1 MNGQLIEKALEI
13 SRKRKRV
20 LEKMRDAVRA
30 GDKNAVFFLARKLTG
45 QANEEKRNRTDPRV
59 N

>member
-1 MNGQLIEKALEI
+1 MHGQLIEKALEI

-45 QANEEKRNRTDPRV
+45 QTDEEKRNRTDPRV

>member
-1 MNGQLIEKALEI
+1 MHGQLIEKALEI

-20 LEKMRDAVRA
+20 LVKMRDAVRA

-45 QANEEKRNRTDPRV
+45 QTDEEKRPRTDPRV